1 MRNKS
6 EDLVK
11 LKNLLTKNKFG
22 SDDKFENL
30 FYGDLCG
37 VLKDYFNISG
47 DPLINIE
54 KKQGGYSVSV
64 AFNADSVKKVNSVT
78 D

>member
-1 MRNKS
+1 MKKNS
-6 EDLVK
+6 EDLIR

-22 SDDKFENL
+22 SDDKFETL

-37 VLKDYFNISG
+37 LLKDYFEISG

-64 AFNADSVKKVNSVT
+64 AFNACAVKRINSIT

>member
-1 MRNKS
+1 MKKNN
-6 EDLVK
+6 EDLIR

-37 VLKDYFNISG
+37 LLKDYFNVSG
-47 DPLINIE
+47 DPLISIE
-54 KKQGGYSVSV
+54 RKQGGYSVSV
-64 AFNADSVKKVNSVT
+64 SFNADSIKKINSIT

>member
-1 MRNKS
+1 MRKNN
-6 EDLVK
+6 EDLLR
-11 LKNLLTKNKFG
+11 LKALLTKNKFG

-37 VLKDYFNISG
+37 LLKDYFEISG
-47 DPLINIE
+47 DPLINVV
-54 KKQGGYSVSV
+54 KTQSGYSVSV
-64 AFNADSVKKVNSVT
+64 SFNAVSVKQIKSVK

>member
-1 MRNKS
+1 MKKNS
-6 EDLVK
+6 EDLLR
-11 LKNLLTKNKFG
+11 LKSLLAKNKFG

-30 FYGDLCG
+30 FYNDLCG
-37 VLKDYFNISG
+37 VLKDYFEVSG

-64 AFNADSVKKVNSVT
+64 AFNAGSIKKVNSII